1 MKLIIIEGNDD
12 LVAQIDDYTGPVPR
26 AGEYIHHPRG
36 QQPVPGQFPDGVM
49 SVKVVAYG
57 IIARP
62 QNGEGHFVG
71 AAELFVEI
79 SV

>member
-1 MKLIIIEGNDD
+1 MRLIITQGNEI
-12 LVAQIDDYTGPVPR
+12 VAVVDDYQGTVPR

-36 QQPVPGQFPDGVM
+36 TQPEPGLLDGFM
-49 SVKVVAYG
+49 SVKSVQWG

-62 QNGEGHFVG
+62 EDGETRHFIG
-71 AAELFVEI
+71 AAEPFAEV

>member
-1 MKLIIIEGNDD
+1 MKLIIIEGND
-12 LVAQIDDYTGPVPR
+12 LVAQVDDYSGPVPR

-36 QQPVPGQFPDGVM
+36 EQPAPGLYPDAVM
-49 SVKVVAYG
+49 SVKSVAYG

-71 AAELFVEI
+71 AAEPFAEI
-79 SV
+79 TV

>member
-1 MKLIIIEGNDD
+1 MKLVIIEGNE
-12 LVAQIDDYTGPVPR
+12 VIGQVDDYAGPVPR

-36 QQPVPGQFPDGVM
+36 EQPVPGLYPDGTI

-62 QNGEGHFVG
+62 RNGEGHFVG
-71 AAELFVEI
+71 AAEPFVEI
-79 SV
+79 TV